1 MYDLDYDYIAMLVNR
16 VKQGDSDAFAELY
29 TATYQNLYQFTY
41 RYIKDQYR
49 AQDILQDVYIIA
61 LKNIKQL
68 KNPRLFVSWLNQIN
82 FRVCFDVSRKL
93 QNQGEYLM
101 PDEDFSAVLSEE
113 MGPEDTVLA
122 DIEQNELQAYILSLP
137 PREAQAIIMKYYNNM
152 TLDEIADA
160 MNLSRSTIKRQL
172 SSGKKTL
179 CSFFAETK
187 RGGVHS

>member
-41 RYIKDQYR
+41 RYFKDQYR

-61 LKNIKQL
+61 LKNIKSL

-82 FRVCFDVSRKL
+82 FRVCLDVSRRL
-93 QNQGEYLM
+93 HIQGENLV
-101 PDEDFSAVLSEE
+101 PDEDLSALLSEE
-113 MGPEDTVLA
+113 LGPEDTVLA
-122 DIEQNELQAYILSLP
+122 GMEQNELQGYILSLP
-137 PREAQAIIMKYYNNM
+137 PREAQAIILKYYNNM

-179 CSFFAETK
+179 CRFLSETR
-187 RGGVHS
+187 RGGVH

>member
-1 MYDLDYDYIAMLVNR
+1 
-16 VKQGDSDAFAELY
+16 
-29 TATYQNLYQFTY
+29 
-41 RYIKDQYR
+41 
-49 AQDILQDVYIIA
+49 
-61 LKNIKQL
+61 
-68 KNPRLFVSWLNQIN
+68 
-82 FRVCFDVSRKL
+82 
-93 QNQGEYLM
+93 M

-179 CSFFAETK
+179 CRFFAETK
-187 RGGVHS
+187 MGGVHS